1 MDNPFLNDPR
11 LRERRRALRANSTP
25 AEQKMWRIVRD
36 RRLGGFKFRRQHGI
50 GPFVLDF
57 YCSEVKL
64 AVELNGSVHDNP
76 ARAEYDRERQ
86 EYLAALGLRVVRFSN
101 GEVLREPNRI
111 AESLMMI
118 LSQESDL
125 EHSDD

>member
-76 ARAEYDRERQ
+76 ARAEYDGERQ

>member
-57 YCSEVKL
+57 YCSEAKL

-76 ARAEYDRERQ
+76 ARAEYDGERQ